1 MKNLD
6 KLYKEYEDLIAKE
19 SWLKGK
25 QTEGLAES
33 ERRLELIE
41 TRIELDN
48 LRNRI
53 WDTKRRNESPIC
65 AYIDR
70 KLSLTEDMRDY
81 IKEICDMS
89 LVELRLSSAKTFMVE
104 ELQKRIEYEELLEP
118 DDLDTLSYLI
128 QVCGES
134 GYLGLYPEG
143 MVDKL
148 EAAVDDTR
156 ADIVIL
162 RRYRS

>member
-1 MKNLD
+1 MKNLGR
-6 KLYKEYEDLIAKE
+6 LYKEYGDLIAKE
-19 SWLKGK
+19 AWLKSK

-70 KLSLTEDMRDY
+70 KLSLTEDMRGY
-81 IKEICDMS
+81 IKEICDVS
-89 LVELRLSSAKTFMVE
+89 LVELNLSPAKVFRVE

-128 QVCGES
+128 QVCGDS
-134 GYLGLYPEG
+134 DLYPEG

-148 EAAVDDTR
+148 EAAVDDTK